1 MLWCSAICSNSLV
14 QVDILPVRTIC
25 HKDGYFVV
33 RFGPVDVASYQS
45 FETFQ
50 FNGRILFENV
60 RERSRIYLMEV
71 VSNFVRHIAAPHGS
85 I

>member
-1 MLWCSAICSNSLV
+1 MLWCSTICSNSLV

-25 HKDGYFVV
+25 RKDGYFLV

-60 RERSRIYLMEV
+60 WERGKIYLMEI
-71 VSNFVRHIAAPHGS
+71 VSNLVRHIAAPHES